1 MNRTIAEATV
11 ERLRSDSPDRLRPHL
26 PDVPAPDVSARRRST
41 PNGLT
46 PSGYIR
52 NIPTPEPDRSTPDP
66 IHQMP
71 GSNI

>member
-11 ERLRSDSPDRLRPHL
+11 TRLHADSHAQLRPNRT
-26 PDVPAPDVSARRRST
+26 DVPAPDDSARRRST

-52 NIPTPEPDRSTPDP
+52 NIRTPEPDRSPPEP
-66 IHQMP
+66 IHQIL
-71 GSNI
+71 GLNI

>member
-1 MNRTIAEATV
+1 MNRTIEEATV
-11 ERLRSDSPDRLRPHL
+11 ERLRFDSPDRLRPHL

-52 NIPTPEPDRSTPDP
+52 NIRTPVPDRSPPTRSTRCWD
-66 IHQMP
+66 
-71 GSNI
+71 